1 MSPATDSICLRISSW
16 EGFVFDGRGGGPPR
30 EIGVPRSIIT
40 KGDEGDRPGLAVSVA
55 EEVALRRPDVGG
67 VAMLYA
73 SGSAPL
79 CDIEGDRDA
88 GYAAAAGAL
97 IPEVPRASR
106 CRRISSSYRSRSRW
120 AACMYSRLSCGS
132 GSAPFRAC
140 SRAARSSPLRE
151 REPVDSSSSSAD
163 PRE

>member
-1 MSPATDSICLRISSW
+1 MSPAIDSICLRISSW
-16 EGFVFDGRGGGPPR
+16 DGFVFDSPGGGPPR
-30 EIGVPRSIIT
+30 GVGVPRSIIT
-40 KGDEGDRPGLAVSVA
+40 NGDEGDRPGLAVGVA

-79 CDIEGDRDA
+79 CDVEGDRDA

-97 IPEVPRASR
+97 RPEVPRSSR
-106 CRRISSSYRSRSRW
+106 FRRISSSYESRSRW
-120 AACMYSRLSCGS
+120 AASTKSRLSCGS
-132 GSAPFRAC
+132 GSPPFRAC

-163 PRE
+163 TRE